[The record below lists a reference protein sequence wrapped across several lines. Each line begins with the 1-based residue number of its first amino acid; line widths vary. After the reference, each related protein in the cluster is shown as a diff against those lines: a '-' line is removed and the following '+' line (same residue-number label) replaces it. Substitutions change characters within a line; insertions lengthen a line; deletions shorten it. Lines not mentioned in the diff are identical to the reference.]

1 MKINS
6 LTREIIGAAI
16 SVHSELGPGLL
27 ESVYRDCLCHELT
40 LRGVSWKKEV
50 PVRVTYKGLV
60 IGVGFRL
67 DILVEGVVVVEV
79 KAVSRVNEVHSAT
92 VLSYLRTSGRNVGL
106 LINFHCHVKH
116 LLNGVKRFVNDF
128 HEEPTE

>member
-106 LINFHCHVKH
+106 LINFHVKH